1 MSERERERE
10 IQRQRERG
18 RYIERERKSVGI
30 KRDTERDSQR
40 MLGKEK
46 LFFVPVCL
54 LRCYGN
60 RFSNILKHFPEFS
73 IVNMGKSDRWNHLRI
88 NRLYSVGK
96 IRTCPRAS

>member
-1 MSERERERE
+1 M
-10 IQRQRERG
+10 
-18 RYIERERKSVGI
+18 GI

-40 MLGKEK
+40 MLGEEK